1 MVWRI
6 LCGFLC
12 LPLLVVIAFILQDA
26 RAHRYGVVAQT
37 AYQAGRYQVA
47 ALSVEQA
54 LQLGASNAE
63 LWLERA
69 EIERSRW
76 LLHRQNGSEERMKTS
91 FERAAALSPFWAQPL
106 DSRSQVEAA
115 VQDYPAALRSNEAA
129 IARAPSSGTY
139 RVLQGQYLELSGDTA
154 GAVQAYQKALSLY
167 DSPEATAA
175 LARLGVKP

>member
-1 MVWRI
+1 MLWRI
-6 LCGFLC
+6 VLGLCC
-12 LPLLVVIAFILQDA
+12 LPLLALLAFLLQDA
-26 RAHRYGVVAQT
+26 RAQRYGILAQT
-37 AYQAGRYQVA
+37 AYKTGQYQGAAVNVER
-47 ALSVEQA
+47 ALSLSA
-54 LQLGASNAE
+54 GNAE

-76 LLHRQNGSEERMKTS
+76 LLARVEGSEDRMKQS

-106 DSRSQVEAA
+106 DARSQVEAS
-115 VQDYPAALRSNEAA
+115 VQDYPAALRSIEAA

-139 RVLQGQYLELSGDTA
+139 RVLRGQYLELSGDKV

-175 LARLGVKP
+175 LARLGVNP